1 MERLHFE
8 FPAGQPAASPAV
20 TCAVTRVVTGVVASG
35 DLEVL
40 LAPQGGALTTIAVQT
55 SVDGYGG
62 TWKALLERVF
72 ADATLPA
79 ASIEI
84 NDNGATPGVVR
95 MRIEQAFEEAQAAG
109 GQP

>member
-1 MERLHFE
+1 
-8 FPAGQPAASPAV
+8 
-20 TCAVTRVVTGVVASG
+20 
-35 DLEVL
+35 
-40 LAPQGGALTTIAVQT
+40 
-55 SVDGYGG
+55 
-62 TWKALLERVF
+62 VF
-72 ADATLPA
+72 ADATQPA